1 MTKPPVIGLL
11 GGGQLGRMLC
21 QAAGPLG
28 YEVIV
33 LDSADCPTKQ
43 INAHPQ
49 HVSGSFKAADKVREL
64 AAKCDVLTVEIEHI
78 NTEVLEEIATKGVR
92 TASGEIKTVP
102 VHPSW
107 RTLRLVQDKYLQK
120 EHFKATGVPVAQQM
134 ALEDGNLDELR
145 VASEKLGF
153 PFMVKARKGSYDGRG
168 NFKVKGVED
177 FGPAIEALGGL
188 PLYAEKYVPFVM
200 ELAVMVVRTEDDDG
214 NLQGVY
220 SYPVV
225 ETVHEDDVCKL
236 VYMPPRNVSVAACA
250 EARRVAEEVIKSLWG
265 RGVFAVEMFLL
276 EDGMLIPPLMSLSA
290 LSFQYTKLIWNRDHH
305 GQ

>member
-1 MTKPPVIGLL
+1 MSKPPVIGLL

-21 QAAGPLG
+21 EAAGPLG

-33 LDSADCPTKQ
+33 LDAADCPAKQ

-49 HVSGSFKAADKVREL
+49 HIAGSFKDADKVREL

-78 NTEVLEEIATKGVR
+78 NTEVLEEVATKGVR
-92 TASGEIKTVP
+92 AADGHMKKVP

-107 RTLRLVQDKYLQK
+107 CTLRLVQDKYLQK
-120 EHFKATGVPVAQQM
+120 EHFNANGVPIAHQM
-134 ALEDGNLDELR
+134 ALDGDLDSLR
-145 VASEKLGF
+145 GAYEKLGF

-177 FGPAIEALGGL
+177 FEPAIKALGGL

-200 ELAVMVVRTEDDDG
+200 ELSVMVIRTEDNDG
-214 NLQGVY
+214 NLEGVY

-225 ETVHEDDVCKL
+225 ESVHEDDVCKL
-236 VYMPPRNVSVAACA
+236 VYMPPRNVDVAVCA
-250 EARRVAEEVIKSLWG
+250 EACQVAEKVIKSLWG

-276 EDGMLIPPLMSLSA
+276 KDGKPPVNHINKRS
-290 LSFQYTKLIWNRDHH
+290 
-305 GQ
+305 